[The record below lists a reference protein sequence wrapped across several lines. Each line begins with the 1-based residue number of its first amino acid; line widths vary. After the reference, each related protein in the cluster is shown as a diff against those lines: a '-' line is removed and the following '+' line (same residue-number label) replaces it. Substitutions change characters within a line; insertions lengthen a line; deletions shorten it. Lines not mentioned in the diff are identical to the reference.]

1 MKEQRARERKRGRSR
16 RQERKK
22 KKSFLFSCL
31 THSWRALWRPRSRGF
46 LFGLRQA
53 SIPKYLFLFCVYGAH
68 VALSYTK
75 HSTLYT
81 PSVSLSLSP
90 LRLLLVSGLL
100 LQWPGNT
107 RKKGGKFIEAR
118 PVKKAATSAE
128 FLFVFVPPLFDDYF
142 WWGVRARVRL

>member
-1 MKEQRARERKRGRSR
+1 VRGGNRERRESYMKEQRARERKRGRSR

-22 KKSFLFSCL
+22 KKTTFFFFFLFSCL

-68 VALSYTK
+68 VALSYTI

-81 PSVSLSLSP
+81 PSVSLSLS
-90 LRLLLVSGLL
+90 LSSSTFAAWYQASYCSGLAI
-100 LQWPGNT
+100 QE
-107 RKKGGKFIEAR
+107 K
-118 PVKKAATSAE
+118 
-128 FLFVFVPPLFDDYF
+128 
-142 WWGVRARVRL
+142 RAVNL

>member
-1 MKEQRARERKRGRSR
+1 VVSYLACG
-16 RQERKK
+16 
-22 KKSFLFSCL
+22 
-31 THSWRALWRPRSRGF
+31 RPRYPNICFSFVSMGRMSHSPI
-46 LFGLRQA
+46 LYIRLY
-53 SIPKYLFLFCVYGAH
+53 IPHRSL
-68 VALSYTK
+68 
-75 HSTLYT
+75 
-81 PSVSLSLSP
+81 SLSLSP

-100 LQWPGNT
+100 LQGPGNI